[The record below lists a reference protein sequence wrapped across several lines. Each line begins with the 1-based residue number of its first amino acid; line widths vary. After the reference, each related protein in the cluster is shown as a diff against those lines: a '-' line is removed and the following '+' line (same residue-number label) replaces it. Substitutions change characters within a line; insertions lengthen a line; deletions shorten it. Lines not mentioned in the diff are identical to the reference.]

1 MEIRKQMIKV
11 LFTVAALY
19 SLFTFN
25 LYAASPTAG
34 SLGSS
39 YGGEWVD
46 KAFVE
51 SEDLDGTL
59 DLTFDKNTGK
69 AALEYSVWDDFENYS
84 FQSVGP
90 ITVEEQKPVKFK
102 YTYLDYS
109 GHDENPKTA
118 HGEGI
123 IEFKS
128 GTINLRMGVLPSEM
142 NKIFAQQRIFIRD
155 PYGNRVHEPE
165 DALAVVSQY
174 CKCKESNLVQFD
186 FPAADNESQKSW
198 IVYVSIHVRGIFLT
212 EYKVNLHTY
221 KVTEIKDSWSEA
233 YHFAD
238 KMEVSKITASSTL
251 PKSKAGSYT
260 ASQII
265 DGDTATCWCEGVKGS
280 GIGQSFTV
288 SFPKK
293 TKVGSLKVLPGYGKS
308 VSAYLENNSVRKAKL
323 TFSDGSSF
331 IADFTKETALELP
344 KVKAT
349 TSITFTILEVT
360 PGSKYS
366 DTCVSEFAVSP

>member
-1 MEIRKQMIKV
+1 M
-11 LFTVAALY
+11 
-19 SLFTFN
+19 
-25 LYAASPTAG
+25 
-34 SLGSS
+34 
-39 YGGEWVD
+39 D

-59 DLTFDKNTGK
+59 NLTFDKNTGK
-69 AALEYSVWDDFENYS
+69 AALEYSVWDDSENYS
-84 FQSVGP
+84 FQSAGP

-109 GHDENPKTA
+109 GHENPKTVQ
-118 HGEGI
+118 GEGI

-155 PYGNRVHEPE
+155 PYANRVPKLEA
-165 DALAVVSQY
+165 ALEVVSQY
-174 CKCKESNLVQFD
+174 CKCKESNLVEFTY
-186 FPAADNESQKSW
+186 PAADNESQKSW
-198 IVYVSIHVRGIFLT
+198 IAYVSVYVRGIFLT

-221 KVTEIKDSWSEA
+221 KATEIKDAWSEA

-293 TKVGSLKVLPGYGKS
+293 TKVSSFKILPGYGKS
-308 VSAYLENNSVRKAKL
+308 VSAYLENNSVRKAKI

-344 KVKAT
+344 KDKVT

-360 PGSKYS
+360 PGSKYD
-366 DTCVSEFAVSP
+366 DTCVSEFAV

>member
-11 LFTVAALY
+11 LFAVVAFY
-19 SLFTFN
+19 SLFSFS

-34 SLGSS
+34 SLGPS

-59 DLTFDKNTGK
+59 NLTFEKNTGK
-69 AALEYSVWDDFENYS
+69 AALEYYVWDDSENYS

-102 YTYLDYS
+102 YKYLDYS
-109 GHDENPKTA
+109 EHENPKTVQ
-118 HGEGI
+118 GEGI

-142 NKIFAQQRIFIRD
+142 NKIFTQQRSFIRD
-155 PYGNRVHEPE
+155 PYANRVPKP
-165 DALAVVSQY
+165 DAALEVVSQY
-174 CKCKESNLVQFD
+174 CKCKESNLVEFTY
-186 FPAADNESQKSW
+186 PAADNESQKIW
-198 IVYVSIHVRGIFLT
+198 IAYVSVYVRGIFLT
-212 EYKVNLHTY
+212 EYKVNLHTR
-221 KVTEIKDSWSEA
+221 KATEIKDSWSEA

-280 GIGQSFTV
+280 GIGQSFTL

-308 VSAYLENNSVRKAKL
+308 VTAYLENNSVRKAKI
-323 TFSDGSSF
+323 TFSDGTSV
-331 IADFTKETALELP
+331 IADFRKESRLDLP
-344 KVKAT
+344 QVKAT

-360 PGSKYS
+360 PGSKYD